1 MSWIGRIRLLYVYY
15 IDISQ
20 TNPHQLRMKSTC
32 WRIIDHLKDLV
43 GLQSIGGKVLYIV
56 HDVLAGLGFAGRL
69 LQILKSL
76 GNQNPG

>member
-1 MSWIGRIRLLYVYY
+1 
-15 IDISQ
+15 
-20 TNPHQLRMKSTC
+20 
-32 WRIIDHLKDLV
+32 V